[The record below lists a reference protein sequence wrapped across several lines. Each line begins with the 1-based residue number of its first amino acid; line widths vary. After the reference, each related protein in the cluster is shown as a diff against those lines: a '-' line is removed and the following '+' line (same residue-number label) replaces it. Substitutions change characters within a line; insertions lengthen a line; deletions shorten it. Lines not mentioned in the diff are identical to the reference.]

1 MLRERRQQGCLL
13 KYQRKAYLVNN
24 MHKLPASGHHVD
36 RDVTASKLLCIEIYN
51 KDLGFIDTSD
61 KIANSDSM
69 SH

>member
-1 MLRERRQQGCLL
+1 
-13 KYQRKAYLVNN
+13 